1 MILLMNTIVHV
12 KVAGP
17 EILVVKVFIDDIF
30 FVSQQVTILTQN
42 DVLADIDECLSS
54 PCINGGNCEDHLNYY
69 LCHCQAG
76 YNGTICQ
83 ENIDECVSDP
93 CLHGGTCQDEING
106 YICVCNNTGFN
117 GINCELSKTTLDC
130 VLL

>member
-12 KVAGP
+12 KVAGL

-54 PCINGGNCEDHLNYY
+54 PCIF
-69 LCHCQAG
+69 
-76 YNGTICQ
+76 
-83 ENIDECVSDP
+83 
-93 CLHGGTCQDEING
+93 GTCQNKVNSFQCSCESGYDGDTCQNGKPEIKN
-106 YICVCNNTGFN
+106 
-117 GINCELSKTTLDC
+117 
-130 VLL
+130 